1 MSLLN
6 HTDSLDLGLNM
17 ELYHLKTFVMVAK
30 EEHLT
35 RAAEKLHTSQPAV
48 SAQIKALEEELG
60 LTLFLRTAKGMRL
73 TNEGLK
79 LYQNALAALA
89 TIDDFQHQAQRMQ
102 KEINGTI
109 KLGLHIDPAY
119 LHLNTL
125 LSKMRQKYIEVEF
138 HLLQRWSWQQPHDI
152 RTSVLD
158 AGFIYRNNDDDGLI
172 ITPLERMPIRVV
184 GPIKWQKRINSAGW
198 KEIAQ
203 LPWIWSQQDRCI
215 FDQVGTKAFVKR
227 NLQPFK
233 VAVADQEPAIKL
245 LVSSGIGLGFMI
257 EKEALD
263 MAAKGLVCIWAEPLE
278 EIELCFVHAKNRN
291 SDPLIQALLTIIKEI
306 WQLP

>member
-1 MSLLN
+1 
-6 HTDSLDLGLNM
+6 M
-17 ELYHLKTFVMVAK
+17 EIYHLKTFVMVAK

-48 SAQIKALEEELG
+48 SAHIKTLEEELG

-109 KLGLHIDPAY
+109 RLGLHTDPAY

-125 LSKMRQKYIEVEF
+125 LSKMRHKYIEVEF

-152 RTSVLD
+152 RSGALD
-158 AGFIYRNNDDDGLI
+158 AGFIYRNNDDDGLT
-172 ITPLERMPIRVV
+172 ITPLKKLPLRVV
-184 GPIKWQKRINSAGW
+184 GPIKWQKRLDSAGW

-203 LPWIWSQQDRCI
+203 MPWIWSQHDRCI
-215 FDQVGTKAFVKR
+215 FDRIATKAFAKR

-233 VAVADQEPAIKL
+233 VAVADQEPAINL
-245 LVSSGIGLGFMI
+245 LVSSGIGLGFMM

-263 MAAKGLVCIWAEPLE
+263 MAAKGLVCIWGEPLE
-278 EIELCFVHAKNRN
+278 EIELCFVYANNRN

-306 WQLP
+306 WHPL

>member
-1 MSLLN
+1 
-6 HTDSLDLGLNM
+6 M

-30 EEHLT
+30 EAHLT

-48 SAQIKALEEELG
+48 SGHIKTLEEELG
-60 LTLFLRTAKGMRL
+60 LTLFLRSTKGMRL

-79 LYQNALAALA
+79 LYHKAMAALA

-109 KLGLHIDPAY
+109 KLGLHTDPAY

-138 HLLQRWSWQQPHDI
+138 HLLQRWSWQQPQDI
-152 RTSVLD
+152 RTGDLD
-158 AGFIYRNNDDDGLI
+158 AGFIYRNDDDDGLTI
-172 ITPLERMPIRVV
+172 IPLESLPLRVV

-198 KEIAQ
+198 EEIAQ
-203 LPWIWSQQDRCI
+203 MPWIWSQHDLCI
-215 FDQVGTKAFVKR
+215 FDRIGTQAFAER
-227 NLQPFK
+227 HLQPFK
-233 VAVADQEPAIKL
+233 VAVADQEPAINL
-245 LVSSGIGLGFMI
+245 LVSSGIGLGFMM

-263 MAAKGLVCIWAEPLE
+263 MAAKGLVCIWDEPLGE
-278 EIELCFVHAKNRN
+278 VELCFVYAKSRN
-291 SDPLIQALLTIIKEI
+291 FDPLIQALLTIIKEI
-306 WQLP
+306 WHLP